1 MLKPVEL
8 RHKLHSLPE
17 LMYQEF
23 ETTKTLVENISEI
36 PGIVIH
42 RPLET
47 GLVVEYTVNNG
58 DYLLFRADID
68 ALPIVEE
75 TGLPFASTN
84 NLMHACGHDV
94 HTSILYRFLLE
105 VVKKKGDRNIL
116 FLFQPAE
123 EGGGG
128 ALKML
133 ESGVF
138 DQFNISKAFALHVTD
153 DYDRGTIASTPGVLF
168 ASANEIVLE
177 FHGRQAH
184 VAFPE
189 NGIHAFDGLM
199 AYLSRAKKLIEP
211 KKDTML
217 FGYGKIQSGTAR
229 NIIPAH
235 AVAECTIRA
244 LNIDDS
250 WWFIDQLKTL
260 SKEVEKETG
269 VKTEVIHGDPYLEV
283 VVDKALYHK
292 YTPVL
297 SKDFIVIDCGSKMT
311 GEDFGFISKKYPS
324 FMFWLGTSTGERH
337 GLHTPK
343 FFPPDETIEDGFKA
357 FWRILEGE

>member
-1 MLKPVEL
+1 
-8 RHKLHSLPE
+8 
-17 LMYQEF
+17 MYQEF
-23 ETTKTLVENISEI
+23 ETTKTLLENISEI
-36 PGIVIH
+36 PGVVIH

-47 GLVVEYTVNNG
+47 GLVVEYTVNDG

-68 ALPIVEE
+68 ALPIVED
-75 TGLPFASTN
+75 TGVPFASTN

-105 VVKKKGDRNIL
+105 VVAKKVDRNIL

-128 ALKML
+128 ALKIL
-133 ESGVF
+133 DSGVF
-138 DQFNISKAFALHVTD
+138 DQFNIKNAFALHVTD
-153 DYDRGTIASTPGVLF
+153 DYQRGTIASTPGVLF

-177 FHGRQAH
+177 FHGKQAH

-199 AYLSRAKKLIEP
+199 AFLSRAKKLIEP

-217 FGYGKIQSGTAR
+217 FGYGKIHSGTAR

-250 WWFIDQLKTL
+250 WWFIDQLKSL
-260 SKEVEKETG
+260 SKEIEIETG
-269 VKTEVIHGDPYLEV
+269 VKTDVIHGDPYLEV
-283 VVDKALYHK
+283 VVDKTLYQKYSSAL
-292 YTPVL
+292 
-297 SKDFIVIDCGSKMT
+297 SQDFTFIDCGSKMT

-324 FMFWLGTSTGERH
+324 FMFWLGTSTGESH

-343 FFPPDETIEDGFKA
+343 FFPPDEAIEDGFRA
-357 FWRILEGE
+357 FWRILQS